1 MAKEN
6 STINPI
12 GKAENA
18 MRNNCNIFEGKW
30 PKDNEQSGV
39 SYGST
44 YTRVYD
50 ISFVIVS
57 ICRGQVELSKEWEAR
72 FGLRVVRG
80 VGNLLIVPYLCKY
93 NGRDM
98 LKRLRNQRMIV
109 VGDSLNRNYWDSL
122 ACLLYTSIPPSTAEV
137 YIKDTSYM
145 DYNLTLVFYWSSYII
160 ELDKTHESGNKVLT
174 PDKVPASSS
183 NGEELILWCSV
194 VLGYSLVM
202 VYKLEC
208 HTLLKLSTLVPE
220 PQSPEHMLVSQVLGY
235 GLMMVHKLEP
245 HTLLKLSTL
254 VSEP

>member
-1 MAKEN
+1 MLVSELLLSNSSNLDEHIEMAKEN

-12 GKAENA
+12 G
-18 MRNNCNIFEGKW
+18 R
-30 PKDNEQSGV
+30 
-39 SYGST
+39 
-44 YTRVYD
+44 
-50 ISFVIVS
+50 
-57 ICRGQVELSKEWEAR
+57 
-72 FGLRVVRG
+72 
-80 VGNLLIVPYLCKY
+80 Y

-174 PDKVPASSS
+174 LDKVPASSS
-183 NGEELILWCSV
+183 NGEELMLWCSV
-194 VLGYSLVM
+194 VATGGLIWANLNRISSLVM